1 MIINVIK
8 YANMGLSFLV
18 ELCLLAA
25 FAYWGAHTGQELAA
39 KIGLGVGAPLL
50 GAIFWGVF
58 MSPRAPTAGS
68 QPPAP
73 DCKGRPFWP
82 GGGRPDR
89 RRPFRPGLGA
99 GGSVCNQQ
107 PPRLSL
113 K

>member
-58 MSPRAPTAGS
+58 MSPRAPVPVHNPLHLIVKVVLFGLAVVALIVAGRS
-68 QPPAP
+68 GLA
-73 DCKGRPFWP
+73 WV
-82 GGGRPDR
+82 
-89 RRPFRPGLGA
+89 LGA
-99 GGSVCNQQ
+99 AFVIN
-107 PPRLSL
+107 SL
-113 K
+113 LDFL